1 MFLSILNNKNM
12 KDTRNAILADNIRAE
27 RNRKNLSQVDL
38 AKKIGV
44 SESTISLIE
53 RSIQTPSIF
62 IVSDIAVVLGI
73 DINDLLKNIYKNKN
87 IIDFNIRTQ
96 LTLAQERINKASNVE
111 EVLNDKIGSEQIA

>member
-73 DINDLLKNIYKNKN
+73 DINDLLKNIYKNK
-87 IIDFNIRTQ
+87 D
-96 LTLAQERINKASNVE
+96 ENK
-111 EVLNDKIGSEQIA
+111 